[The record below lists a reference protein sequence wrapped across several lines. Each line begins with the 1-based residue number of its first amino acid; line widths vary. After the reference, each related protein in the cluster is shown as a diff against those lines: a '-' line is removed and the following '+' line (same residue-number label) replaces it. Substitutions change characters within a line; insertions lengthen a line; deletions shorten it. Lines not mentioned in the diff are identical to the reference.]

1 MDKAKKKFASAIDGL
16 RSLHNRIDVAVDEK
30 IQPEHCCFEKI
41 VRHGFPDDARCLA
54 YDPVQRLLAI
64 GTGHGLVRIIGDVGV
79 DYLLRHE
86 SDHPVNHIQFL
97 INEGGLIT
105 ACGND
110 IIHLW
115 NYRQK
120 TPEIVHS
127 LQLNKESVTC
137 INLPMGNKWLYV
149 GTDKG
154 NVYFV
159 SVGTFQ
165 LSPYIINWNKA
176 IDLSCRVHPG
186 PVRQIAGSPTEPT
199 KLLIAYDK
207 GVLVQW
213 NLVSKEVDRFPLDPP
228 IKCFSWHYEG
238 KLVMTGNV
246 DGSICIYHM
255 KRTGEPQQK
264 TSPHG
269 QGPCRPITI
278 VDWKHNN
285 DGDQLVAFAGGMPT
299 DDGLPVPALTFLRAS
314 KSATVLE
321 MDHPILSFV
330 TLPQVPFA
338 SCPQQPHALAVLLKG
353 ELMVIDLLTAG
364 YPCMESPHAMDLHEV
379 PITCVAYYSDCPSD
393 LIGALTLVGCKQR
406 RKGYSDRP
414 WPVSGGIGRECA
426 AGHQELILTGHK
438 DGTVRFWQASGEN
451 LQILYRLKT
460 ASHFERLE
468 ELEGCEKVSHAVK
481 SIELCVESRLLLV
494 SGVSGQVTL
503 FRFTKSESMN
513 TIAVVQIPLLGA
525 SSSNSAGEER
535 APPPSIPKEI
545 RRQKKVISR
554 DSTHSPDTSD
564 ASGDEMQIVP
574 FKVRG
579 APVKRAA
586 GYQPELACLIPW
598 PSTSQAD
605 SVTTT
610 ALNSAFGVIAL
621 GMSNGLALVDIA
633 QCALI
638 YAWSTSEL
646 YGSDPTPAIQLQM
659 GDVPSPSPVELDLN
673 NDDGHISSCSEATS
687 PHQKTPTSPKPGV
700 NVVSLFRRNTTEF
713 AASIRE
719 RYREALREHTDRSD
733 TEIGEDALL
742 SPPSRQGRC
751 QSERTGG
758 IMRRLTKKK
767 AAVARSLSFHSQ
779 KTSEV
784 FLEISGPLRY
794 SCVSLDESTPLCHLQ
809 SPLAERNQLVRLNTD
824 IRQKSFDRRREL
836 FKAHSMVATQSEQSN
851 GGSPRGISFH
861 LHVLLVLLARRDTP
875 RDSPI
880 FNRNREG
887 TGPSPSIS
895 SHSLEKLSLAGG
907 ESVSS
912 LTFIHS
918 YSRRNDPR
926 TSPCLWVGTSAGASI
941 ALNLILPQ
949 DRLISTVVIAPSGTV
964 VKLRGQVLYQT
975 FMDQSFC
982 LASGASESYKET
994 SKESK
999 DSGSPEKT
1007 VTNRILTKASLS
1019 PTYSTSLDLAEDIP
1033 QATQFIGYGQ
1043 LLVIGLFTITLLFFY
1058 GKQLNGGLPADHW
1071 LSNAGGRY
1079 ITSLLTAVSLQ
1090 LSLVLM
1096 MLHGVRS
1103 QRRSFLLPF
1112 IIFASFAVFLAFI
1125 QVSSDLVAA
1134 SQSRVGAS
1142 SGPQLLSHVI
1152 GMCVH
1157 VWCVAVVWR
1166 CYCYLGDKKVAEQ
1179 IGEQLQATSL
1189 AFAYEYTQPPPYADT
1204 IEKSPLTIA

>member
-16 RSLHNRIDVAVDEK
+16 RSLHNRIEIAVDEK

-86 SDHPVNHIQFL
+86 SDHAVNHIQFL

-127 LQLNKESVTC
+127 LKLNKESVTC
-137 INLPMGNKWLYV
+137 INLPMGNRWLYV

-186 PVRQIAGSPTEPT
+186 PVKQIAPSPTEPT

-207 GVLVQW
+207 GVMVQW
-213 NLVSKEVDRFPLDPP
+213 NLVTKEVDRFPLDPP

-238 KLVMTGNV
+238 KSVMTGNV
-246 DGSICIYHM
+246 DGSICVYSM
-255 KRTGEPQQK
+255 KRTNEPQQK

-269 QGPCRPITI
+269 QGPCRPIMI
-278 VDWKHNN
+278 IDWKHNT
-285 DGDQLVAFAGGMPT
+285 DGDQLVVFAGGMPT

-330 TLPQVPFA
+330 TLPQIPFV
-338 SCPQQPHALAVLLKG
+338 SCPQQPQALAVLLKG
-353 ELMVIDLLTAG
+353 ELMMIDLMTPG
-364 YPCMESPHAMDLHEV
+364 YPCMESPHAMDLHEA
-379 PITCVAYYSDCPSD
+379 PITCVSYYSDCPSD
-393 LIGALTLVGCKQR
+393 LVGALTLVGCRQR
-406 RKGYSDRP
+406 RKGYSERP
-414 WPVSGGIGRECA
+414 WPVNGGIGRECA
-426 AGHQELILTGHK
+426 AGHQELIITGHK

-481 SIELCVESRLLLV
+481 SVELCVESRLLLV

-503 FRFTKSESMN
+503 FRFTKAESMN

-525 SSSNSAGEER
+525 CTSNTADER
-535 APPPSIPKEI
+535 MTPLPAPKEI

-564 ASGDEMQIVP
+564 ASGDEQIVP

-586 GYQPELACLIPW
+586 GYQPELACLVPW
-598 PSTSQAD
+598 PSTSHAD
-605 SVTTT
+605 SVTAT

-659 GDVPSPSPVELDLN
+659 GDVSSPSPVE
-673 NDDGHISSCSEATS
+673 
-687 PHQKTPTSPKPGV
+687 
-700 NVVSLFRRNTTEF
+700 
-713 AASIRE
+713 
-719 RYREALREHTDRSD
+719 
-733 TEIGEDALL
+733 
-742 SPPSRQGRC
+742 
-751 QSERTGG
+751 
-758 IMRRLTKKK
+758 
-767 AAVARSLSFHSQ
+767 
-779 KTSEV
+779 
-784 FLEISGPLRY
+784 
-794 SCVSLDESTPLCHLQ
+794 
-809 SPLAERNQLVRLNTD
+809 SPLTERNQLVRLNTD
-824 IRQKSFDRRREL
+824 NRQKSFDRRREL
-836 FKAHSMVATQSEQSN
+836 FKAYSMAVTQSEQCN
-851 GGSPRGISFH
+851 GGSPRGE
-861 LHVLLVLLARRDTP
+861 TP
-875 RDSPI
+875 RDSPVLS
-880 FNRNREG
+880 RNRDG

-895 SHSLEKLSLAGG
+895 SHSLEKLNIAAG

-918 YSRRNDPR
+918 FSRRNDPR
-926 TSPCLWVGTSAGASI
+926 SSPCLWVGTSAGASI

-982 LASGASESYKET
+982 LTSGASESYKET

-1007 VTNRILTKASLS
+1007 FTNRILTKASLS
-1019 PTYSTSLDLAEDIP
+1019 PTYSSSLDLAEDILQTLIIVAEFEVKVIALP
-1033 QATQFIGYGQ
+1033 SFSQLFVHKCEEIPLVKAQATHVRGYPVLMCLSADGKLIVLSLPSLRILHQ
-1043 LLVIGLFTITLLFFY
+1043 APFLPHSVEIEDAICQKISFSEHGLGIYMASPSEVEKYTICSELAEQAAESLGELFVACDLPEPPRNNSSFLKGVSSMFTGTQRQDSYDVDTILSDRE
-1058 GKQLNGGLPADHW
+1058 KASGGVGGGVTRAVARTIPGPSGNMERAQ
-1071 LSNAGGRY
+1071 AGG
-1079 ITSLLTAVSLQ
+1079 ISAGQAAAMALQ
-1090 LSLVLM
+1090 NISERGEKLSATVDATENLRNSAMNL
-1096 MLHGVRS
+1096 S
-1103 QRRSFLLPF
+1103 QRTGK
-1112 IIFASFAVFLAFI
+1112 
-1125 QVSSDLVAA
+1125 LVEK
-1134 SQSRVGAS
+1134 
-1142 SGPQLLSHVI
+1142 LE
-1152 GMCVH
+1152 
-1157 VWCVAVVWR
+1157 
-1166 CYCYLGDKKVAEQ
+1166 KKKWYN
-1179 IGEQLQATSL
+1179 
-1189 AFAYEYTQPPPYADT
+1189 F
-1204 IEKSPLTIA
+1204 

>member
-16 RSLHNRIDVAVDEK
+16 RSLHNRIEIAVDEK

-86 SDHPVNHIQFL
+86 SDHAVNHIQFL

-127 LQLNKESVTC
+127 LKLNKESVTC
-137 INLPMGNKWLYV
+137 INLPMGNRWLYV

-186 PVRQIAGSPTEPT
+186 PVKQIAPSPTEPT

-207 GVLVQW
+207 GVMVQW
-213 NLVSKEVDRFPLDPP
+213 NLVTKEVDRFPLDPP

-238 KLVMTGNV
+238 KSVMTGNV
-246 DGSICIYHM
+246 DGSICVYSM
-255 KRTGEPQQK
+255 KRTNEPQQK

-269 QGPCRPITI
+269 QGPCRPIMI
-278 VDWKHNN
+278 IDWKHNT
-285 DGDQLVAFAGGMPT
+285 DGDQLVVFAGGMPT

-330 TLPQVPFA
+330 TLPQIPFV
-338 SCPQQPHALAVLLKG
+338 SCPQQPQALAVLLKG
-353 ELMVIDLLTAG
+353 ELMMIDLMTPG
-364 YPCMESPHAMDLHEV
+364 YPCMESPHAMDLHEA
-379 PITCVAYYSDCPSD
+379 PITCVSYYSDCPSD
-393 LIGALTLVGCKQR
+393 LVGALTLVGCRQR
-406 RKGYSDRP
+406 RKGYSERP
-414 WPVSGGIGRECA
+414 WPVNGGIGRECA
-426 AGHQELILTGHK
+426 AGHQELIITGHK

-481 SIELCVESRLLLV
+481 SVELCVESRLLLV

-503 FRFTKSESMN
+503 FRFTKAESMN

-525 SSSNSAGEER
+525 CTSNTADER
-535 APPPSIPKEI
+535 MTPLPAPKEI

-564 ASGDEMQIVP
+564 ASGDEQIVP

-586 GYQPELACLIPW
+586 GYQPELACLVPW
-598 PSTSQAD
+598 PSTSHAD
-605 SVTTT
+605 SVTAT

-659 GDVPSPSPVELDLN
+659 GDVSSPSPVELN
-673 NDDGHISSCSEATS
+673 SEDDDVKMFCKGEATS
-687 PHQKTPTSPKPGV
+687 PLRKAPLSPKPS
-700 NVVSLFRRNTTEF
+700 VVSVFRRNTAEF

-719 RYREALREHTDRSD
+719 RYREARREPTDRPD

-742 SPPSRQGRC
+742 SMQTKPGRC
-751 QSERTGG
+751 QSERNGG
-758 IMRRLTKKK
+758 FIRRLTKKRT
-767 AAVARSLSFHSQ
+767 AVTRSLS
-779 KTSEV
+779 
-784 FLEISGPLRY
+784 L
-794 SCVSLDESTPLCHLQ
+794 
-809 SPLAERNQLVRLNTD
+809 
-824 IRQKSFDRRREL
+824 
-836 FKAHSMVATQSEQSN
+836 
-851 GGSPRGISFH
+851 H
-861 LHVLLVLLARRDTP
+861 LHKTDEGETP
-875 RDSPI
+875 RDSPVLS
-880 FNRNREG
+880 RNRDG

-895 SHSLEKLSLAGG
+895 SHSLEKLNIAAG

-918 YSRRNDPR
+918 FSRRNDPR
-926 TSPCLWVGTSAGASI
+926 SSPCLWVGTSAGASI

-982 LASGASESYKET
+982 LTSGASESYKET

-1007 VTNRILTKASLS
+1007 FTNRILTKASLS
-1019 PTYSTSLDLAEDIP
+1019 PTYSSSLDLAEDILQTLIIVAEFEVKVIALP
-1033 QATQFIGYGQ
+1033 SFSQLFVHKCEEIPLVKAQATHVRGYPVLMCLSADGKLIVLSLPSLRILHQ
-1043 LLVIGLFTITLLFFY
+1043 APFLPHSVEIEDAICQKISFSEHGLGIYMASPSEVEKYTICSELAEQAAESLGELFVACDLPEPPRNNSSFLKGVSSMFTGTQRQDSYDVDTILSDRE
-1058 GKQLNGGLPADHW
+1058 KASGGVGGGVTRAVARTIPGPSGNMERAQ
-1071 LSNAGGRY
+1071 AGG
-1079 ITSLLTAVSLQ
+1079 ISAGQAAAMALQ
-1090 LSLVLM
+1090 NISERGEKLSATVDATENLRNSAMNL
-1096 MLHGVRS
+1096 S
-1103 QRRSFLLPF
+1103 QRTGK
-1112 IIFASFAVFLAFI
+1112 
-1125 QVSSDLVAA
+1125 LVEK
-1134 SQSRVGAS
+1134 
-1142 SGPQLLSHVI
+1142 LE
-1152 GMCVH
+1152 
-1157 VWCVAVVWR
+1157 
-1166 CYCYLGDKKVAEQ
+1166 KKKWYN
-1179 IGEQLQATSL
+1179 
-1189 AFAYEYTQPPPYADT
+1189 F
-1204 IEKSPLTIA
+1204 

>member
-1 MDKAKKKFASAIDGL
+1 MSRL
-16 RSLHNRIDVAVDEK
+16 AVFRCGNAA
-30 IQPEHCCFEKI
+30 EHI

-97 INEGGLIT
+97 INE
-105 ACGND
+105 
-110 IIHLW
+110 
-115 NYRQK
+115 
-120 TPEIVHS
+120 IVHS

-149 GTDKG
+149 GTDKVR
-154 NVYFV
+154 NAYR
-159 SVGTFQ
+159 
-165 LSPYIINWNKA
+165 
-176 IDLSCRVHPG
+176 SCRVHPG

-779 KTSEV
+779 KTSE
-784 FLEISGPLRY
+784 G
-794 SCVSLDESTPLCHLQ
+794 
-809 SPLAERNQLVRLNTD
+809 
-824 IRQKSFDRRREL
+824 
-836 FKAHSMVATQSEQSN
+836 
-851 GGSPRGISFH
+851 
-861 LHVLLVLLARRDTP
+861 DTP

-949 DRLISTVVIAPSGTV
+949 DRLISTVVIAPSAPVKVYGSAKGTVVKLRGQVLYQTFMDQSFCLASGASESYKETSKESKDSGSPEKTITNRILTKASLSPTYSTSLDLAEDIPQVRTV

-1033 QATQFIGYGQ
+1033 Q
-1043 LLVIGLFTITLLFFY
+1043 
-1058 GKQLNGGLPADHW
+1058 
-1071 LSNAGGRY
+1071 
-1079 ITSLLTAVSLQ
+1079 
-1090 LSLVLM
+1090 
-1096 MLHGVRS
+1096 VR
-1103 QRRSFLLPF
+1103 
-1112 IIFASFAVFLAFI
+1112 
-1125 QVSSDLVAA
+1125 
-1134 SQSRVGAS
+1134 
-1142 SGPQLLSHVI
+1142 
-1152 GMCVH
+1152 
-1157 VWCVAVVWR
+1157 
-1166 CYCYLGDKKVAEQ
+1166 
-1179 IGEQLQATSL
+1179 
-1189 AFAYEYTQPPPYADT
+1189 
-1204 IEKSPLTIA
+1204 